1 MSQAASLPMKSPFHR
16 GERAIQR
23 RLGIADQAEDLGRR
37 MIRDHMP
44 DQHRDFYAGLP
55 FLFVGSIDPEGRPWA
70 SVLAGTPG
78 FISAPD
84 AKTLTLAARPHP
96 GDPLAGNLANG
107 VPLGIL
113 GLDFATRR
121 RNRMNGSVVRLS
133 ADGFSVRV
141 DQSFG
146 NCPQYIQ
153 ARHVEPV
160 APDMIRTAP
169 DQAIQ
174 GKHLTA
180 AQQAMVAA
188 ADTFFIATH
197 FAEGPAAAEHGA
209 DVSHRGGKS
218 GFVRIEDER
227 TLSWPD
233 FYGNNHFNALG
244 NILVNPKAGL
254 LFIDFESR
262 DLLFLTGS
270 AEIVWDGPEVTVFEG
285 AERIVR
291 FRLDRAIQ
299 LPAALPVRW
308 RFEDPSPVLERTGS
322 WEAVAAETSRNLP
335 RALVVDRVEQESE
348 TIRSFILKP
357 ADGSA
362 PLPYLPGQFLPLSV
376 TLPGSTEPVLR
387 TYTLSDAPGGDGYRI
402 SVKRETDGTVSRH
415 LHDRIAQGS
424 RLVAAAPRGSF
435 TLAPADRPVVLL
447 SAGVGITPMIAMLNQ
462 IAADGADRPVWFV
475 HGTRNR
481 GEHAFGDHVRNLA
494 ARFPKITAH
503 VRYSRPAPNDRQDID
518 YDSTG
523 HVDAALL
530 QSLLP
535 FGDYDFYLCGP
546 APFMQTLYRGLRALN
561 VAEDRIHY
569 EFFGPA
575 TVLKETKADRQDDA
589 NPVPVRFARADKQ
602 AEWSPA
608 KGSLLDLAEAEGL
621 APAYSCR
628 SGICGT
634 CAVSVVSGDVDY
646 AEEPLAAPEPGQ
658 ALICCAK
665 PRGEVVLD
673 L

>member
-1 MSQAASLPMKSPFHR
+1 MSQAATVSMNSPFHR
-16 GERAIQR
+16 GKRAIQQ
-23 RLGIADQAEDLGRR
+23 RLGIAEQADDLGRR

-44 DQHRDFYAGLP
+44 DQHRDFYAELP
-55 FLFVGSIDPEGRPWA
+55 FLFVGSVDPEGRPWA

-84 AKTLTLAARPHP
+84 AQTLTLATRPHP
-96 GDPLAGNLANG
+96 ADPLSGNLSTGA
-107 VPLGIL
+107 PLGIL

-121 RNRMNGSVVRLS
+121 RNRMNGSVAELS
-133 ADGFSVRV
+133 ADGFSISV

-169 DQAIQ
+169 DQAVH
-174 GKHLTA
+174 GTHLTA
-180 AQQAMVAA
+180 VQKAMVAA

-209 DVSHRGGKS
+209 DVSHRGGKP

-233 FYGNNHFNALG
+233 FSGNNHFNTLG
-244 NILVNPKAGL
+244 NIQVNPKAGL
-254 LFIDFESR
+254 LFIDFDSR

-270 AEIVWDGPEVTVFEG
+270 AEIIWDGPEVSAFKG

-291 FRLDRAIQ
+291 FRLDRAIL
-299 LPAALPVRW
+299 LPAALPIRW

-322 WEAVAAETSRNLP
+322 WDAVAVETSRNRP
-335 RALVVDRVEQESE
+335 RPLVVDRVEEESE

-362 PLPYLPGQFLPLSV
+362 PLPYAPGQFLPLSV
-376 TLPGSTEPVLR
+376 TLPGTAEPVLR

-402 SVKRETDGTVSRH
+402 SVKREADGTVSRH
-415 LHDRIAQGS
+415 LHDHVAPGS
-424 RLVAAAPRGSF
+424 RLMTAAPRGSF
-435 TLAPADRPVVLL
+435 TLAPGDRPVVLL

-462 IAADGADRPVWFV
+462 IAADGADRPVWFL
-475 HGTRNR
+475 HGARDGR
-481 GEHAFGDHVRNLA
+481 EHAFGAHVRKIA

-503 VRYSRPAPNDRQDID
+503 VRYSRPGPNDRQGID

-523 HVDAALL
+523 HVDTDLL

-546 APFMQTLYRGLRALN
+546 GPFMESVYRGLRALN

-575 TVLKETKADRQDDA
+575 TVLKEPQADRQDDA
-589 NPVPVRFARADKQ
+589 DPVPVRFARTEKRPTAPPPRARCWTSRKPK
-602 AEWSPA
+602 ACRPPTAAGRASAAPAPWAWSPA
-608 KGSLLDLAEAEGL
+608 MSIMPKS
-621 APAYSCR
+621 P
-628 SGICGT
+628 
-634 CAVSVVSGDVDY
+634 
-646 AEEPLAAPEPGQ
+646 
-658 ALICCAK
+658 
-665 PRGEVVLD
+665 
-673 L
+673 